1 MHLVSVGKLEIGD
14 VLGRSLYN
22 ESRELLL
29 AAGYKLTA
37 DMVKRLDQRGF
48 NYVYIMD
55 GVADDISPEEVIS
68 DTLRVSV
75 KKSVED
81 AWGDI
86 RSNPALRGLEPTN
99 IEERL
104 DNDPKLKNL
113 LQMSAFRKQA
123 ADLLDEVI
131 GNNVQVFSSLPIRS
145 EDDHHVQHAI
155 DVALISILMGQEL
168 AMHWDDLRSLATSAL
183 LHDVGKT
190 VLLSKKDKVSR
201 ALLRERE
208 VMMREHPTYSM
219 LIMRGSDP
227 ASFKEQL
234 AVHEHH
240 EQLDGKG
247 YPMGLTG
254 EDVPLLKRSGTGGS
268 RKIFRLSMVLAV
280 ANRYDN
286 LVSGA
291 YDDINYTP
299 EEALKR
305 LVSESGVMWN
315 SYAVKALGQVIQLY
329 PVGTMVRLT
338 RYKDMEHVGY
348 FGVVVQANPEDQT
361 KPIIVLTHNA
371 MNQKINPRKINTAA
385 DRNCRLE
392 LVL

>member
-1 MHLVSVGKLEIGD
+1 MHLVSVGKLQVGD

-29 AAGYKLTA
+29 AAGYKLSA
-37 DMVKRLDQRGF
+37 DMIRRLEDRGF
-48 NYVYIMD
+48 NYVYILD
-55 GVADDISPEEVIS
+55 GVADDITPEEVIS
-68 DTLRVSV
+68 DTLRQSV
-75 KKSVED
+75 TKSVED

-86 RSNPALRGLEPTN
+86 RKNPALRGLNPEN
-99 IEERL
+99 LAKRL
-104 DNDPKLKNL
+104 DNDPKLRNML
-113 LQMSAFRKQA
+113 SMSSFRRQA
-123 ADLLDEVI
+123 SDLLDDVI
-131 GNNVQVFSSLPIRS
+131 GNNIQVFSSLPLRTD
-145 EDDHHVQHAI
+145 DDHHVQHAV
-155 DVALISILMGQEL
+155 DVALLSILMGQEL
-168 AMHWDDLRSLATSAL
+168 ALHWDDLRSLATASL

-190 VLLSKKDKVSR
+190 ILISKEEKVSR

-219 LIMRGSDP
+219 LIVRGSDP

-254 EDVPLLKRSGTGGS
+254 EDAPLVKRSGAGGS

-286 LVSGA
+286 LVSGVF
-291 YDDINYTP
+291 DGTMYTP
-299 EEALKR
+299 EDALKR
-305 LVSESGVMWN
+305 LVSEAGLMWN
-315 SYAVKALGQVIQLY
+315 SYAVKALGQVVQLY
-329 PVGTMVRLT
+329 PVGTMVRFT
-338 RYKDMEHVGY
+338 RFREMEYVGSY
-348 FGVVVQANPEDQT
+348 GVVVQNNPEDQT
-361 KPIIVLTHNA
+361 KPVVVLTHNT
-371 MNQKINPRKINTAA
+371 MNQKINPKKINTIV
-385 DRNCRLE
+385 DPNCRIE